1 MATTKTT
8 LYLDTD
14 DYQRLQK
21 LARER
26 GQSAALLVREA
37 IAEYTALHAKA
48 AKPRSIGMGR
58 SGRRDVG
65 SHAEKH
71 LKGFGAGK

>member
-8 LYLDTD
+8 IYLDAD

-37 IAEYTALHAKA
+37 IAEYTAARVKVT
-48 AKPRSIGMGR
+48 KPKSVGMGR
-58 SGRRDVG
+58 SGRTDVG
-65 SHAEKH
+65 SRAEQH
-71 LKGFGAGK
+71 LKGFGATK